1 MRLPRLEHM
10 AVPCAGASGLQ
21 TRRAHR
27 LKVALLK
34 SWRAGWTR
42 RPRRVLT
49 RTGKR
54 RGRRFYF
61 VPLSFSTELLKVYV
75 PSLAMLLWSA
85 TVAFAQSQPEVR
97 RARPIDEP
105 AVQRAVPAQDSIER
119 TLRSL
124 DQESSQRPASDTE
137 RSDQRQLDYANAL
150 FTRKLY
156 DLAAPEYQ
164 KYLDDYPGSPGRAN
178 AYFSLGECNRNLNH
192 PSSARTNFQKVLN
205 DYGDSEFA
213 GPAAY
218 ALAEMAFTDKDYATA
233 LPLFHRAA
241 AKSKEPT
248 VALSGRYFEARC
260 LEATG
265 RKDEAADIYVQVADA
280 GNANPYR
287 EDARVTAAS
296 IFAGKGRKIDALK
309 QYEALANESQKPA
322 LKAESAVRGGML
334 ALELVQAD
342 KGKID
347 KAMADRAAALLQKGR
362 SLPEAGKLR
371 AIAQV
376 GLRKLQYQTGQYAQL
391 LADYKK
397 ELEKLPDA
405 AQAEVL
411 LLAANSERQL
421 GRPKEAEALYRQIIA
436 KYPDREEAKDAA
448 YQRLINVYNSDPTA
462 LSAAVDE
469 FLATNP
475 TNERAD
481 EAKLLKAEAFY
492 KQQNYTEAAAIYGEL
507 RASELSPRLRA
518 EAAYK
523 LGLCHIQ
530 TKNTPGVIE
539 AFTYYVQTF
548 PDAPQMPAA
557 LAQRALAYQQSQNYG
572 AALTDLNIILAK
584 YPKVREREAT
594 LQLKALILGQQEN
607 AKGMVETF
615 RQLLKEFP
623 KSSVAAQAQYYIGKT
638 AFEAKDYRTALAAL
652 NTARQLNKD
661 QYYNLAS
668 LRIILCQFYLKDRP
682 ALTKEVNDFMTDS
695 PNSNV
700 PPEVLEW
707 LGIEYYNEKNFQ
719 AAEKYLSTLRK
730 IDNPGSVKPDY
741 LFYLG
746 DAATKLKNA
755 PEAEEAFAKYLLTAK
770 DPAGKAKVLL
780 ALGAVKISAHKPDE
794 AQKIAEQIMALQPEG
809 RVNAE
814 ARLLAGEV
822 QLERGNFDDAGKAF
836 KGVALLYDD
845 PAITPRALDKAAL
858 SYRQAGKTE
867 EADRLAHEL
876 RERYP
881 NYAGG

>member
-1 MRLPRLEHM
+1 MKIRRSP
-10 AVPCAGASGLQ
+10 AGL
-21 TRRAHR
+21 
-27 LKVALLK
+27 V
-34 SWRAGWTR
+34 W
-42 RPRRVLT
+42 
-49 RTGKR
+49 
-54 RGRRFYF
+54 
-61 VPLSFSTELLKVYV
+61 
-75 PSLAMLLWSA
+75 LAMLLSVVS
-85 TVAFAQSQPEVR
+85 VAFAQSQPEVR
-97 RARPIDEP
+97 RARPADEP
-105 AVQRAVPAQDSIER
+105 AVQRAVPAEDSIER
-119 TLRSL
+119 TIRSL
-124 DQESSQRPASDTE
+124 EQESSQRPASDTE

-164 KYLDDYPGSPGRAN
+164 KYLDDYPGRPGRAN
-178 AYFSLGECNRNLNH
+178 AYFSLGECHRNLNRS
-192 PSSARTNFQKVLN
+192 SSARTNFQKVLN

-248 VALSGRYFEARC
+248 VALSARYFEARC
-260 LEATG
+260 LEALG

-280 GNANPYR
+280 GNQNPYR

-342 KGKID
+342 KGKTD

-362 SLPEAGKLR
+362 SLPEAGKFR

-376 GLRKLQYQTGQYAQL
+376 GLRKLQYQIGRYAEL
-391 LADYKK
+391 LADYKQ

-421 GRPKEAEALYRQIIA
+421 GHPKEAEALYREIIA

-492 KQQNYTEAAAIYGEL
+492 KQQNYTEAASIYGEL
-507 RASELSPRLRA
+507 RASELSQRLRA

-548 PDAPQMPAA
+548 PDGSQGPAA
-557 LAQRALAYQQSQNYG
+557 LAQRALAYQQSQNYS

-607 AKGMVETF
+607 TKGMVETF

-638 AFEAKDYRTALAAL
+638 AFEAKDYKTALTAL
-652 NTARQLNKD
+652 NTARQLNNE

-682 ALTKEVNDFMTDS
+682 ALTKEVNNFMANS
-695 PNSNV
+695 PNTNV

-719 AAEKYLSTLRK
+719 AAEKYLSALRK

-746 DAATKLKNA
+746 DAATKLKNF
-755 PEAEEAFAKYLLTAK
+755 PEAEEAFARYLQTAK
-770 DPAGKAKVLL
+770 DPAGTAKVLL

-858 SYRQAGKTE
+858 AYRQAGKTE
-867 EADRLAHEL
+867 EADRLSREL
-876 RERYP
+876 HERYP